1 MLILPET
8 IIHYIDHCKY
18 MKGLSDKSIKAYT
31 TDLNQF
37 KNWCGDDITWNSKQV
52 LENYIKYLYKNFK
65 PRSAKRK
72 IACLK
77 AFFRYLEVEEFITAN
92 PFHKIKYKRREALVL
107 PKSIPINTLSN
118 LLNKA
123 YETLERTDSSNYQKK
138 NILRDIAVIELLFAS
153 GIRVGELCSLQKE
166 DINVK
171 NKIMKVKGKGSKE
184 RYIQLTN
191 NSVLSILNEY
201 QKLFRTEIND
211 SGFYFIN
218 NRGNRLSEQS
228 VRFMVDKYAK
238 LIGSE
243 IHITPHMFRHTVAT
257 LLLEED
263 VDIRYIQELL
273 GHSSITT
280 TQIYTH
286 ISLSAQKKI
295 LTQKHPRN
303 KIHIVNKH

>member
-1 MLILPET
+1 MLSLSESIKIYFE
-8 IIHYIDHCKY
+8 HCKY
-18 MKGLSDKSIKAYT
+18 MKGLSEKTLTAYL
-31 TDLNQF
+31 TDLTQF
-37 KNWCGDDITWNSKQV
+37 EKWCKSNTNWLTKQV
-52 LENYIKYLYKNFK
+52 LEDYIKLLYKNFK

-77 AFFRYLEVEEFITAN
+77 AFFHYLEIEEMIQAS
-92 PFHKIKYKRREALVL
+92 PFHKIKYKRREALIL

-123 YETLERTDSSNYQKK
+123 YETLEKTTPNNCQRK
-138 NILRDIAVIELLFAS
+138 NAIRDIAVMELLFAS
-153 GIRVGELCSLQKE
+153 GVRVGELCSLQKE
-166 DINVK
+166 DVDVK
-171 NKIMKVKGKGSKE
+171 NKIMKVRGKGSKE
-184 RYIQLTN
+184 RYIQITN
-191 NSVLSILNEY
+191 KSVLSILRDY
-201 QKLFRTEIND
+201 QKLFNTEINTC
-211 SGFYFIN
+211 GFYFIN

-228 VRFMVDKYAK
+228 VRFMVNKYAR
-238 LIGSE
+238 LCSIE
-243 IHITPHMFRHTVAT
+243 MHITPHMFRHTVAT

-303 KIHIVNKH
+303 KIHIANK